1 MATTAVAPRSLASAA
16 SLLLGL
22 TLALGATTLVQAQAW
37 DKAAWTKKLEEAK
50 KAEGTRMIQYDAQPN
65 YANWGGVTLYFKKN
79 YGVDIPP
86 DMKGSSATMAALVK
100 ERASTVADVAYY
112 NAVIAAQAGEQKGVH
127 QPYKPMGWDKVPAA
141 CKDPEG
147 RWFCVHQGVISF
159 IVNTDALKKKNLPVP
174 KCWSDLLKPE
184 YKGLVAYDDPTVHGT
199 AWEVTF
205 AANIAMGGT
214 TKDTK
219 PGIEYLKK
227 LDANI
232 LRYSRDTSY
241 NPSLR
246 GELGIWLNADGNG
259 YKMKWEDGGPIE
271 VVIPCEGTIATPL
284 AMGMVTWAKRP
295 LLAKAYLDWLLSPE
309 AQGIWAD
316 SYWLPAIPEYM
327 TENARKKMVPLHGD
341 YTLVKSVPL
350 LEKLPLIDS
359 YKKEWLEQVKK
370 Q

>member
-1 MATTAVAPRSLASAA
+1 MTATPFTAVPARLI
-16 SLLLGL
+16 LLLGMA
-22 TLALGATTLVQAQAW
+22 LAVGSAHAQAW
-37 DKAAWTKKLEEAK
+37 DKATWQRKLESAK
-50 KAEGTRMIQYDAQPN
+50 KAEGDRMIQYDAQPN

-112 NAVIAAQAGEQKGVH
+112 NAVIAAQAATKGVH
-127 QPYKPMGWDKVPAA
+127 QPYKPVGWEKIPAE
-141 CKDPEG
+141 CKDPNG
-147 RWFCVHQGVISF
+147 LWFCVHQGVIAF
-159 IVNTDALKKKNLPVP
+159 IVNTDALKRKNLPIP
-174 KCWSDLLKPE
+174 QCWSDLLKPE

-199 AWEVTF
+199 AWEAIF
-205 AANIAMGGT
+205 AANIGMGGST
-214 TKDTK
+214 TNRK

-246 GELGIWLNADGNG
+246 GEIGIWLNADGNG
-259 YKMKWEDGGPIE
+259 YKMKWEEGGPIE
-271 VVIPCEGTIATPL
+271 VVLPCEGTIATPL
-284 AMGMVTWAKRP
+284 GMGMVTWAKRP
-295 LLAKAYLDWLLSPE
+295 QLAKAYLDWLVSPE
-309 AQGIWAD
+309 AQGIWSD
-316 SYWLPAIPEYM
+316 SYWLPIIPEYM
-327 TENARKKMVPLHGD
+327 TEAAKKKMVPLHGS
-341 YTLVKSVPL
+341 YAKQVKAVPL
-350 LEKLPLIDS
+350 LEKLPIIDA